1 MSAHTRR
8 LSVVTLVAVAMA
20 TLAGVAQERT
30 QADSLW
36 LHKGRVVTSG
46 PAIAQAARS
55 DQGAS
60 RRPEGRLRAFGRFST
75 NDAALRT
82 VLRRAPREFS
92 GTIGT
97 VMTIPLPD
105 GSYERV
111 RVEESSIYSTELQSK
126 YDYVHTF
133 IARGVDDPTLTG
145 RLDYTPAG
153 FHAMLISERGSVFVD
168 PAADGSGDY
177 VSYWRTDAIGEPFRC
192 DTHDIDMQG
201 TPSLRGLVDD
211 AFVGGIGILALN
223 PSGTQLRTYRLA
235 VSATGEYTQFF
246 DGNPAA
252 AGTPNTV
259 AQITTTMNRV
269 NGIYERELQ
278 IRLNLTAT
286 RIFDDPGTDPFTS
299 GDFRTEN
306 QTVMNANPGAAN
318 YDVGHVVHR
327 IGSGSS
333 GVASG
338 GVVCVDATKARGY
351 TSSANPSGDPFDVDY
366 VAHEI
371 GHQFSGNHTWTSNNG
386 SCNAAAQF
394 QAAAAYEPGSGST
407 IMAYAGICSP
417 DNVQNNSDA
426 YFHTRSYDEI
436 VAFRTSGNGSTCGTL
451 TATSNNPPTIN
462 AGPDCTIP
470 RNTPFT
476 LTATGSDPDGQAV
489 TFNWEQFDAG
499 PWGQLP
505 AGTNTTGPLFRS
517 RPATSS
523 SSRTFPRMVDILSG
537 AATPWETLANVDR
550 TLNFRVTARDNQA
563 GGGGVDYD
571 SMVVT
576 VSGAPFA
583 FTFPTTSSNLE
594 CGGTAN
600 VQWTVGGGSIAPNL
614 AIQSSTDDGN
624 SFATLVA
631 STANDGSESVTVP
644 KTLTSQG
651 RLKLAP
657 IDACFFNVS
666 QRFSI
671 VDTLAPTITAPSA
684 VIAEC
689 TSPLGTPVSLG
700 TPTATDLCDSN
711 LTVSNNAPPLFPLGT
726 TSVAWTATDDSSHQ
740 SSATQSVTVQD
751 TTPAVISCNAP
762 PTIVPSDAPIS
773 FTATAVDV
781 CDAAPVA
788 TVTGFRCYTVNGSGK
803 VTDKGESCVV
813 TFSGSSIRIAN
824 PGGINNTIEWTVN
837 ATDGSGNASSK
848 TCSVQVV
855 KKS

>member
-1 MSAHTRR
+1 MIGRRTR
-8 LSVVTLVAVAMA
+8 LCVVTL
-20 TLAGVAQERT
+20 AGVGLVTFAAVAQERT
-30 QADSLW
+30 QQDSLW
-36 LHKGRVVTSG
+36 LHKGRVLGSG
-46 PAIAQAARS
+46 AATTQSTGPGQTAPPAR
-55 DQGAS
+55 
-60 RRPEGRLRAFGRFST
+60 RLRAFSRFSAN
-75 NDAALRT
+75 NDALRAM
-82 VLRRAPREFS
+82 LRRVPREFS
-92 GTIGT
+92 GSAAVIAL
-97 VMTIPLPD
+97 PLPD

-111 RVEESSIYSTELQSK
+111 RVEESSIYSADLQAQ
-126 YDYVHTF
+126 YDYVRTYVAH
-133 IARGVDDPTLTG
+133 GVDDPNLTG

-153 FHAMLISERGSVFVD
+153 FHAMLISERGTVFVD
-168 PAADGSGDY
+168 PATDGSGEY
-177 VSYWRTDAIGEPFRC
+177 VSYWRRDAIGEPFRC
-192 DTHDIDMQG
+192 DTHDADMQEA
-201 TPSLRGLVDD
+201 PSLRGVVDPVF
-211 AFVGGIGILALN
+211 AGEISPMALN

-246 DGNPAA
+246 DGNPATP
-252 AGTPNTV
+252 GTPNTV
-259 AQITTTMNRV
+259 GQITTTMNRV

-286 RIFDDPGTDPFTS
+286 RIFDDPGSDPFMS

-306 QTVMNANPGAAN
+306 QNVMNVNPGAAN

-327 IGSGSS
+327 IASGSS

-338 GVVCVDATKARGY
+338 SVVCVDASKARGF

-386 SCNAAAQF
+386 SCSDGTQF

-426 YFHTRSYDEI
+426 YFHTRNYDEI
-436 VAFRTSGNGSTCGTL
+436 VAFRTGGNGSTCGAL
-451 TATSNNPPTIN
+451 TATGNSPPSIN

-476 LTATGSDPDGQAV
+476 LTATGSDPDGHAV
-489 TFNWEQFDAG
+489 TYNWEQFDPG

-505 AGTNTTGPLFRS
+505 AGANTSGPLFRS

-576 VSGAPFA
+576 VTGAPFA
-583 FTFPTTSSNLE
+583 FTFPTASSPLE

-600 VQWTVGGGSIAPNL
+600 VQWTVGGGSIAPNV
-614 AIQSSTDDGN
+614 AIESSTNNGG

-631 STANDGSESVTVP
+631 STANDGAESITVP
-644 KTLTSQG
+644 QALTTQG
-651 RLKLAP
+651 RLKLVPSAQ
-657 IDACFFNVS
+657 CFFNVS
-666 QRFSI
+666 PRFSI
-671 VDTLAPTITAPSA
+671 VDTLAPTITAPPP
-684 VIAEC
+684 VVAEC
-689 TSPLGTPVSLG
+689 TSPSGTPVTLG
-700 TPTATDLCDSN
+700 TATASDLCDAT
-711 LTVSNNAPPLFPLGT
+711 LAIGNNAPPLFPLGT
-726 TSVAWTATDDSSHQ
+726 TSVLWTATDDSSHQ

-762 PTIVPSDAPIS
+762 PTIVPSDAPVS

-788 TVTGFRCYTVNGSGK
+788 TVTGFRCYTVNGNGRI
-803 VTDKGESCVV
+803 VDKGESCVV
-813 TFSGSSIRIAN
+813 TFSGDSITILN
-824 PGGINNTIEWTVN
+824 SGGVKNTVEWTVS
-837 ATDGSGNASSK
+837 ATDGSGNTSSK
-848 TCSVQVV
+848 TCSVEVV
-855 KKS
+855 KKL

>member
-1 MSAHTRR
+1 MGGHTRR
-8 LSVVTLVAVAMA
+8 LCVVTLVGVGLA
-20 TLAGVAQERT
+20 TFAAVAQERT
-30 QADSLW
+30 QENSLW
-36 LHKGRVVTSG
+36 LHKGHVLRSG
-46 PAIAQAARS
+46 AAITPSTES
-55 DQGAS
+55 DQAAS
-60 RRPEGRLRAFGRFST
+60 RRPDRRLRAFSRFST
-75 NDAALRT
+75 NDAALRAT
-82 VLRRAPREFS
+82 LRRAPQESS
-92 GTIGT
+92 GSGAVVIA
-97 VMTIPLPD
+97 IPLPD
-105 GSYERV
+105 GGYERV
-111 RVEESSIYSTELQSK
+111 RVEESSIYSPELQAK
-126 YDYVHTF
+126 YDYVRTYVAHG
-133 IARGVDDPTLTG
+133 ADDPNLTG

-153 FHAMLISERGSVFVD
+153 FHAMLISERGAVFVD
-168 PAADGSGDY
+168 PAADGSGEY
-177 VSYWRTDAIGEPFRC
+177 VSYWRQDAIGEPFRC
-192 DTHDIDMQG
+192 DTHDVDMQEA
-201 TPSLRGLVDD
+201 PSLRGVVDN
-211 AFVGGIGILALN
+211 AFAGGIGILALN

-246 DGNPAA
+246 DGNPAT

-286 RIFDDPGTDPFTS
+286 RIFDDPGTDPFMS

-327 IGSGSS
+327 IASGSS

-338 GVVCVDATKARGY
+338 SVVCVDASKARGF

-386 SCNAAAQF
+386 SCAAAAQF

-417 DNVQNNSDA
+417 DNVQSNSDA

-436 VAFRTSGNGSTCGTL
+436 VAFRTSGNGSTCGTV
-451 TATSNNPPTIN
+451 TATSNNPPAIN

-489 TFNWEQFDAG
+489 TFNWEQFDLG
-499 PWGQLP
+499 TWGQLP
-505 AGTNTTGPLFRS
+505 AGTNTAGPLFRS

-523 SSRTFPRMVDILSG
+523 PSRTFPRMVDILSG
-537 AATPWETLANVDR
+537 AATPWETLANVNR

-583 FTFPTTSSNLE
+583 FTFPTASSNLE

-600 VQWTVGGGSIAPNL
+600 VQWTVGGGSVAANV
-614 AIQSSTDDGN
+614 AIESSTNNGG

-644 KTLTSQG
+644 KTLTTQG
-651 RLKLAP
+651 RLKLVP
-657 IDACFFNVS
+657 TDACFFNVS
-666 QRFSI
+666 PQFSI

-684 VIAEC
+684 VVAEC
-689 TSPLGTPVSLG
+689 TPPSGTPVTLG
-700 TPTATDLCDSN
+700 TPTASDLCDST
-711 LTVSNNAPPLFPLGT
+711 LTIGNNAPAVFPLGT
-726 TSVAWTATDDSSHQ
+726 TSVSWTATDDSSHQ

-762 PTIVPSDAPIS
+762 PSIVPGDAPIS

-788 TVTGFRCYTVNGSGK
+788 NVTGFRCYTVNGSGK
-803 VTDKGESCVV
+803 IVDKGESCVV
-813 TFSGSSIRIAN
+813 TFAGDSVTIINSGGVR
-824 PGGINNTIEWTVN
+824 NTVEWTVT
-837 ATDGSGNASSK
+837 ATDGSGNTSTK
-848 TCSVQVV
+848 TCSVVVV
-855 KKS
+855 KKT

>member
-1 MSAHTRR
+1 MSARTGR
-8 LSVVTLVAVAMA
+8 LCVVTLVGVG
-20 TLAGVAQERT
+20 LAGFAALAQERT
-30 QADSLW
+30 QENTLW
-36 LHKGRVVTSG
+36 SHKGRVVRTE
-46 PAIAQAARS
+46 AATKQSTRS
-55 DQGAS
+55 DQATPRS
-60 RRPEGRLRAFGRFST
+60 PEGRLRAFSRFSA
-75 NDAALRT
+75 NDDTLRA
-82 VLRRAPREFS
+82 VLRRVPREFS
-92 GTIGT
+92 GSSG
-97 VMTIPLPD
+97 VVLAIPLPD
-105 GSYERV
+105 GGYEQV
-111 RVEESSIYSTELQSK
+111 RVEESSIYSAELQAK
-126 YDYVHTF
+126 YDYVRTY
-133 IARGVDDPTLTG
+133 IARGLDDQSLTG

-168 PAADGSGDY
+168 PAADGSGEY
-177 VSYWRTDAIGEPFRC
+177 VSYWKNDAIGEPFRC
-192 DTHDIDMQG
+192 DTHDVDMQG
-201 TPSLRGLVDD
+201 APSLRGLVDSSV
-211 AFVGGIGILALN
+211 AGGIGILALN

-246 DGNPAA
+246 DGNPAT

-286 RIFDDPGTDPFTS
+286 RIFDDPTTDPFTS

-327 IGSGSS
+327 ITSGSS

-338 GVVCVDATKARGY
+338 SVVCVDASKARGF
-351 TSSANPSGDPFDVDY
+351 TSSANPSGDPYDVDY

-386 SCNAAAQF
+386 SCSAAAQF

-436 VAFRTSGNGSTCGTL
+436 VAFRTSGNGSTCGTV
-451 TATSNNPPTIN
+451 TNTGNNPPAIN

-476 LTATGSDPDGQAV
+476 LTATGSDPDGHAV
-489 TFNWEQFDAG
+489 TYNWEQFDAG

-523 SSRTFPRMVDILSG
+523 PSRTFPRMADILSG
-537 AATPWETLANVDR
+537 VATPWETLANVDR
-550 TLNFRVTARDNQA
+550 TLNFRATARDNQA

-594 CGGTAN
+594 CGGSAN
-600 VQWTVGGGSIAPNL
+600 VQWSVGGGSIAANV
-614 AIQSSTDDGN
+614 AIESSANDGS

-644 KTLTSQG
+644 KTLTTQG

-671 VDTLAPTITAPSA
+671 VDTLAPTITAPKA
-684 VIAEC
+684 VVAEC
-689 TSPLGTPVSLG
+689 TSPSGTPVSLG
-700 TPTATDLCDSN
+700 TPTASDLCDST
-711 LTVSNNAPPLFPLGT
+711 LSIGNNAPALFPLGT
-726 TSVAWTATDDSSHQ
+726 TSVIWTATDDSSHQ
-740 SSATQSVTVQD
+740 SSDTQSVTIQD

-762 PTIVPSDAPIS
+762 PAIVPSDAPLS

-788 TVTGFRCYTVNGSGK
+788 TVTGFRCYTINGSGK
-803 VTDKGESCVV
+803 IVDKGESCVV
-813 TFSGSSIRIAN
+813 TFSAGSITIVN
-824 PGGINNTIEWTVN
+824 PGGIDNTIEWTVN
-837 ATDGSGNASSK
+837 ATDGSGNTSTA
-848 TCSVQVV
+848 TCSVRVV
-855 KKS
+855 KKT